1 VRISFLKISILS
13 LLILVSISFLS
24 FAASETSFFKIT
36 SGGPGGVY
44 FHHASAL
51 GQFIAENIEGINFS
65 VDVSAGSVEN
75 VRRVGARE
83 SDFGLAFIYNA
94 SEAFEGI
101 KEAGWEKAYSDVRGI
116 AMYLWPVT
124 NWVSLKKANIKTAE
138 DLRGKRMSVG
148 PPGSGSAVI
157 AERMLKALGVWDDIK
172 RVYLPFSDAA
182 KALLD
187 GQLDAFVGPGG
198 YPAASLE
205 EIATRHDMALVSL
218 TDEDIAKCVE
228 FLPGSVKGVLPAG
241 AYRGI
246 DEPVYQTV
254 SPSLF
259 IVHKDVPEEIV
270 YRITSSF
277 FTEEALKFAA
287 TIHKDWGQVIPVDQR
302 VLEGM
307 VIPLHKGAAKYWK
320 EMGLT
325 IPEEAMP
332 ID

>member
-1 VRISFLKISILS
+1 MRISFLKISMF
-13 LLILVSISFLS
+13 LLLVFIAITVLS
-24 FAASETSFFKIT
+24 FAGSAETQFFKIA

-44 FHHASAL
+44 FHHASGL
-51 GQFIAENIEGINFS
+51 GQFVEENVEGISLS

-75 VRRVGARE
+75 VRRVEARE

-94 SEAFEGI
+94 AEAFKGL
-101 KEAGWEKAYSDVRGI
+101 KEANWEKKHTSLRGI

-124 NWVSLKKANIKTAE
+124 NWVTLKEKNIKTPE

-157 AERMLKALGVWDDIK
+157 AERMLRALGIWDDIK
-172 RVYLPFSDAA
+172 PVYLPYSDAS
-182 KALLD
+182 KALVD
-187 GQLDAFVGPGG
+187 GQVDAFVAAGG
-198 YPAASLE
+198 YPSAAIE
-205 EIATRHDMALVSL
+205 EIAARHNIVLISL
-218 TDEDIAKCVE
+218 TDDEIAKCVE

-246 DEPVYQTV
+246 DEPVY
-254 SPSLF
+254 
-259 IVHKDVPEEIV
+259 HVPEEIV
-270 YRITSSF
+270 YKITSSF
-277 FTEEALKFAA
+277 FTEEGLKFGE
-287 TIHKDWGQVIPVDQR
+287 TIHKDWGKVLPLDQR
-302 VLEGM
+302 ALEGM